1 MNGNFYR
8 LGVNVGVTHI
18 RLKSTIYAL
27 SSGLGKCGV
36 AVIRVSGPRASD
48 AILNMTHLKYLP
60 KPRKACLNKIIDPTT
75 KEQLDNGLLLW
86 FPGPR
91 SFTGEDCCEFQ
102 VHGGRAVI
110 TSILHGLSK
119 LPNFRPAEPGEFT
132 KRSFYNNKMDLT
144 EVEGLADLI
153 EADTEF
159 QRKQALMQLEGALR
173 QLYSSW
179 RQHILENLAYVEAYI
194 DFSETDNIEDLVLEN
209 VKENLEKL
217 AKEIEM
223 HLMDNR
229 SGELLRDGVKVA
241 IIGAPN
247 TGKSSLL
254 NSLCSREA
262 AIVTDLPGTTRDPIQ
277 VPLDVSGY
285 SVLLIDTAGIR
296 SQTVNLIEDLGIKKS
311 KVQAQSADMVI
322 LMADVQYLLDVDN
335 IDLWLQNY
343 VKNLKV
349 QYDNCLVYVN
359 KIDTVSDDQMVR
371 LKKLSQNSNWTVCF
385 GSCKVNEGLSDMM
398 RTFKSHLQKLCGNPN
413 FEHPRCTQARHRYCL
428 LKALNS
434 VQMYLDISKSD
445 ENIDV
450 AAQHLRKATL
460 HVGKIT
466 GHVSTEE
473 VLNVIFSKFCIGK

>member
-1 MNGNFYR
+1 MNAKFYR
-8 LGVNVGVTHI
+8 LRVTVAI
-18 RLKSTIYAL
+18 TYTRLKSTIYAL

-36 AVIRVSGPRASD
+36 AVIRVSGPCASD
-48 AILNMTHLKYLP
+48 AILNMTHLKHLP
-60 KPRKACLNKIIDPTT
+60 KSRKACLNKIIDPTT

-86 FPGPR
+86 FPGPK

-102 VHGGRAVI
+102 VHGGRAVV
-110 TSILHGLSK
+110 TSVLNGLSK
-119 LPNFRPAEPGEFT
+119 LSNFRPADPGEFT

-179 RQHILENLAYVEAYI
+179 RQYLLENLACVEAYI
-194 DFSETDNIEDLVLEN
+194 DFSETDNIEYLVLEN

-254 NSLCSREA
+254 NSLCNREA

-277 VPLDVSGY
+277 VPLDVFGY

-322 LMADVQYLLDVDN
+322 LMIDAQYLLDVDN
-335 IDLWLQNY
+335 IDLWLQKY
-343 VKNLKV
+343 IENLKV
-349 QYDNCLVYVN
+349 QCVNCLVYVN
-359 KIDTVSDDQMVR
+359 KIDIVSDNQVVR
-371 LKKLSQNSNWTVCF
+371 LKKISQNSNWTMCF
-385 GSCKVNEGLSDMM
+385 GSCKVNDGLTDMM
-398 RTFKSHLQKLCGNPN
+398 KTFENYLQKLCGNPN

-428 LKALNS
+428 LKALSN
-434 VQMYLDISKSD
+434 VQMYLEISKSK

-450 AAQHLRKATL
+450 AAQHLRRATL
-460 HVGKIT
+460 NVGKIT

-473 VLNVIFSKFCIGK
+473 MLNVIFSKFCIGK

>member
-1 MNGNFYR
+1 MNAEFYR
-8 LGVNVGVTHI
+8 LGVNVAVTHS
-18 RLKSTIYAL
+18 RQKSTIYAL

-36 AVIRVSGPRASD
+36 AVIRVSGPCTSK

-60 KPRKACLNKIIDPTT
+60 KPRKACLHKIIDPTT

-86 FPGPR
+86 FPGPK

-102 VHGGRAVI
+102 VHGGRAVV
-110 TSILHGLSK
+110 TSVLQGLSK
-119 LPNFRPAEPGEFT
+119 LPNFRPADPGEFT

-153 EADTEF
+153 EADTEL
-159 QRKQALMQLEGALR
+159 QRKQALMQLEGSLR
-173 QLYSSW
+173 QLYGSW
-179 RQHILENLAYVEAYI
+179 RQYLLENLAYVEAYI
-194 DFSETDNIEDLVLEN
+194 DFSETDNIEDLVLAN

-262 AIVTDLPGTTRDPIQ
+262 AIVTELPGTTRDPIQ

-296 SQTVNLIEDLGIKKS
+296 SKTVDLIEGLGIKKS
-311 KVQAQSADMVI
+311 KVQAESADMVI
-322 LMADVQYLLDVDN
+322 LVTDAQCLLDVDN
-335 IDLWLQNY
+335 MDLWLQKH
-343 VKNLKV
+343 VENLKV
-349 QYDNCLVYVN
+349 RCDNCLVYVN
-359 KIDTVSDDQMVR
+359 KIDSLSDDQVIR
-371 LKKLSQNSNWTVCF
+371 LKKVSQNSYWTVCF
-385 GSCKVNEGLSDMM
+385 GSCKVNEGLLDMM
-398 RTFKSHLQKLCGNPN
+398 RTFENCLQQICGNPN
-413 FEHPRCTQARHRYCL
+413 FEHPRCSQARHRYCL
-428 LKALNS
+428 LNALNN
-434 VQMYLDISKSD
+434 VQTYLKMSESD
-445 ENIDV
+445 KNIDV

-460 HVGKIT
+460 YVGKIT

-473 VLNVIFSKFCIGK
+473 VLTEIFSKFCIGK